1 MIKSNGKIEN
11 TEIAYCIYTPE
22 REINPK
28 AILQIAI
35 KQNDTLAE
43 FLTSNGVIVC
53 GVDDD
58 TINNQ
63 HLMYE
68 FMRRKYRRLPYILLG
83 NTTAQLY
90 MKSSNY
96 GNEIDGVIL
105 YGISSNSGFVQSI
118 KSFFKDK
125 PKKDWANDIPLSLP
139 VLVIGNQSVYDQ
151 LVEAELND
159 ISMIQSESKED
170 ILMFINRVYD
180 GIIELKIL

>member
-11 TEIAYCIYTPE
+11 TEIVYYIYTPE

-35 KQNDTLAE
+35 EQDDILAE

-53 GVDDD
+53 GVDDN

-68 FMRRKYRRLPYILLG
+68 FMRKKYRRLPYILMG
-83 NTTAQLY
+83 NTTVQLY
-90 MKSSNY
+90 MQSSNY

-105 YGISSNSGFVQSI
+105 YGISSDLGFIQSI

-125 PKKDWANDIPLSLP
+125 PKKDWANHIPLSLP
-139 VLVIGNQSVYDQ
+139 VFVIENQSVYDQ
-151 LVEAELND
+151 LADAELND

-170 ILMFINRVYD
+170 ILAFINRVYD
-180 GIIELKIL
+180 GIIEAKIL